1 MVYYVL
7 MGLFDRFIAKSNQ
20 QNTQVDVAAA
30 LAPYNSQ
37 QLVGG
42 ILFGTTTASR
52 EQFMAIPS
60 GARARGIICS
70 TVGSLPLE
78 QYNHFTNEHVR
89 PNRVI
94 MQPDPRVAGSAIYAW
109 IAEDLLLYGV
119 AYGMVMDAYAATDA
133 SRIRAWTRIA
143 PNRVFASLN
152 GNSTEIEYYT
162 VDGKR
167 VPPFGLG
174 SLIVFNG
181 LDEGILNRAG
191 RTIKA
196 AAALEQAAEM
206 YAREPM
212 PQMVLKSNGTNL
224 TPERITKLLESWKIS
239 RSTRATAFLNA
250 DVELQTLGFDPKS
263 LQMNEARQYLA
274 LEIARASGIPAS
286 FISAETTSMTYT
298 NTVAERKALIDFS
311 LRPILTAIEQ
321 RLSAADFCP
330 NGIETRFDIDDFL
343 RGSALERAQVY
354 EILNRIGAM
363 SIEQIQE
370 EEDLIRRRLISQ

>member
-7 MGLFDRFIAKSNQ
+7 MGLLDRFTAKSNQ
-20 QNTQVDVAAA
+20 PNSQVDVAAA

-152 GNSTEIEYYT
+152 NNSTEIEYYT

-239 RSTRATAFLNA
+239 RSTRSTAFLNA

-370 EEDLIRRRLISQ
+370 EEDLIR

>member
-7 MGLFDRFIAKSNQ
+7 MGLLDRFTAKSNQ
-20 QNTQVDVAAA
+20 PDSQVDVAAS
-30 LAPYNSQ
+30 LSPYNAQ

-52 EQFMAIPS
+52 EQFMAIPA
-60 GARARGIICS
+60 GARARNIICS
-70 TVGSLPLE
+70 TIGSLPIE

-94 MQPDPRVAGSAIYAW
+94 MQPDPRVAGSAIYSW
-109 IAEDLLLYGV
+109 LAEDLLLFGV
-119 AYGMVMDAYAATDA
+119 GYGMVLDCYSSTDA

-152 GNSTEIEYYT
+152 SNSTEIEYYT
-162 VDGKR
+162 VDGKK
-167 VPPFGLG
+167 VPPFGIG

-206 YAREPM
+206 YAKEPM

-239 RSTRATAFLNA
+239 RSMRTTAFLNA
-250 DVELQTLGFDPKS
+250 DVELQALGFDPAK
-263 LQMNEARQYLA
+263 LQLNEARQYLA

-286 FISAETTSMTYT
+286 FVSAETTSMTYS
-298 NTVAERKALIDFS
+298 NTLAERKALIDFS
-311 LRPILTAIEQ
+311 LRSILTSLEQ
-321 RLSAADFCP
+321 RLSFSDFCP

-363 SIEQIQE
+363 SVEQIQD
-370 EEDLIRRRLISQ
+370 EEDLIR

>member
-7 MGLFDRFIAKSNQ
+7 MGLLDRFTAKSNQ
-20 QNTQVDVAAA
+20 PNSQVDVAAA

-152 GNSTEIEYYT
+152 STSTEIEYYT

-167 VPPFGLG
+167 VPPFGIG

-370 EEDLIRRRLISQ
+370 EEDLIR

>member
-1 MVYYVL
+1 MVYYVP
-7 MGLFDRFIAKSNQ
+7 MGLFDRFRATQ
-20 QNTQVDVAAA
+20 PDNTVDVAAA
-30 LAPYNSQ
+30 LSPYNAQ

-42 ILFGTTTASR
+42 ILFGTTTATR
-52 EQFMAIPS
+52 EQYMAIPA
-60 GARARGIICS
+60 GARARNIICS
-70 TVGSLPLE
+70 TVGSLPIE
-78 QYNHFTNEHVR
+78 QYNHFTNEHIR

-94 MQPDPRVAGSAIYAW
+94 M
-109 IAEDLLLYGV
+109 
-119 AYGMVMDAYAATDA
+119 

-143 PNRVFASLN
+143 PGRVFASLN

-196 AAALEQAAEM
+196 AASLEQAAEM
-206 YAREPM
+206 YAKEPM

-239 RSTRATAFLNA
+239 RSTRSTAFLNA
-250 DVELQTLGFDPKS
+250 DVELQALGFDPAK
-263 LQMNEARQYLA
+263 LQLNEARQYLA

-286 FISAETTSMTYT
+286 FVSAETTSMTYSNMT
-298 NTVAERKALIDFS
+298 AERKALIDFS

-321 RLSAADFCP
+321 RLSQADFCP

-363 SIEQIQE
+363 SVEQIQE
-370 EEDLIRRRLISQ
+370 EEDLIR

>member
-7 MGLFDRFIAKSNQ
+7 MGLFDRFTAKSNQ
-20 QNTQVDVAAA
+20 PNSQVDVAAA

-119 AYGMVMDAYAATDA
+119 AYGMVMDAYASTDA

-152 GNSTEIEYYT
+152 SNSTEIEYYT
-162 VDGKR
+162 VDGKQ
-167 VPPFGLG
+167 VPPFGIG

-239 RSTRATAFLNA
+239 RSTRSTAFLNA

-363 SIEQIQE
+363 SVQQIQE
-370 EEDLIRRRLISQ
+370 EEDLIR

>member
-7 MGLFDRFIAKSNQ
+7 MGLFDRFTAKSNQ
-20 QNTQVDVAAA
+20 PNSQVDVSAA

-143 PNRVFASLN
+143 PNRVYASLN
-152 GNSTEIEYYT
+152 NNSTEIEYYT

-224 TPERITKLLESWKIS
+224 TPERITKLLESWRIS
-239 RSTRATAFLNA
+239 RSTRSTAFLNA

-370 EEDLIRRRLISQ
+370 EEDLIR

>member
-1 MVYYVL
+1 
-7 MGLFDRFIAKSNQ
+7 MGLFDRFTAKSNQ
-20 QNTQVDVAAA
+20 PNSQVDVAAA

-42 ILFGTTTASR
+42 NLFGTTTASR

-152 GNSTEIEYYT
+152 TNSTEIEYYT

-167 VPPFGLG
+167 VPPYGLG

-239 RSTRATAFLNA
+239 RSTRSTAFLNA

-370 EEDLIRRRLISQ
+370 EEDLIR

>member
-7 MGLFDRFIAKSNQ
+7 MGLLDRFTAKSNQ
-20 QNTQVDVAAA
+20 QNSQVDVAAA

-152 GNSTEIEYYT
+152 STSTEIEYYT

-167 VPPFGLG
+167 VPPFGIG

-370 EEDLIRRRLISQ
+370 EEDLIR

>member
-7 MGLFDRFIAKSNQ
+7 MGLFDRFTAKSNQ
-20 QNTQVDVAAA
+20 PDSQVDVAAS
-30 LAPYNSQ
+30 LAPYNAQ

-52 EQFMAIPS
+52 EQFMAIPA
-60 GARARGIICS
+60 GARARNIICS
-70 TVGSLPLE
+70 TIGSLPIE

-94 MQPDPRVAGSAIYAW
+94 MQPDPRVAGSAIYSW
-109 IAEDLLLYGV
+109 LAEDLLLFGV
-119 AYGMVMDAYAATDA
+119 GYGMVLDSYSSTDA

-167 VPPFGLG
+167 VPPFGIG

-239 RSTRATAFLNA
+239 RSMRTTAFLNA
-250 DVELQTLGFDPKS
+250 DVELQALGFDPAK
-263 LQMNEARQYLA
+263 LQLNEARQYLA

-286 FISAETTSMTYT
+286 FVSAETTSMTYS
-298 NTVAERKALIDFS
+298 NTLAERKALIDFS
-311 LRPILTAIEQ
+311 LRSILTSLEQ
-321 RLSAADFCP
+321 RLSFSDFCP

-370 EEDLIRRRLISQ
+370 EEDLIR

>member
-7 MGLFDRFIAKSNQ
+7 MGLFDRFTAKSNQ
-20 QNTQVDVAAA
+20 PNIQVDVAAA

-162 VDGKR
+162 VDGKK

-363 SIEQIQE
+363 SVEQIQE
-370 EEDLIRRRLISQ
+370 EEDLIR